1 MRALSLGLVRFIVP
15 LLVKVIINACLL
27 FMMTGLP
34 VGLTC
39 SITIHLKI
47 TNRDTNGMPKFLD
60 VHSLKG
66 LDEEALRKTQN
77 SPKDEFGVTHDNIL
91 YNKEED
97 KFFCL
102 LDAPSKEAV
111 AKHHEKHGFK
121 CDWITEVKTTTP

>member
-1 MRALSLGLVRFIVP
+1 
-15 LLVKVIINACLL
+15 
-27 FMMTGLP
+27 MMTGLP

-91 YNKEED
+91 YKRQWRNIMRNMVSSVTGLQKL
-97 KFFCL
+97 KQPHL
-102 LDAPSKEAV
+102 KLR
-111 AKHHEKHGFK
+111 
-121 CDWITEVKTTTP
+121 

>member
-1 MRALSLGLVRFIVP
+1 
-15 LLVKVIINACLL
+15 
-27 FMMTGLP
+27 MTGLP

-77 SPKDEFGVTHDNIL
+77 SPKHEFGVNMITYSITR
-91 YNKEED
+91 K
-97 KFFCL
+97 KISFFVC
-102 LDAPSKEAV
+102 
-111 AKHHEKHGFK
+111 
-121 CDWITEVKTTTP
+121 